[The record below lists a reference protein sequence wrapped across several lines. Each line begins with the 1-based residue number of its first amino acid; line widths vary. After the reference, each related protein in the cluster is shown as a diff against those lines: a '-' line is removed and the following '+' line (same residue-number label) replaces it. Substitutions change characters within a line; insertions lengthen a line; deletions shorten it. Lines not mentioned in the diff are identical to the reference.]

1 MSKYWD
7 NKLEHEA
14 VLSSIIAKCTGL
26 IKNRHGLDVYIES
39 LRLDDAKVYEL
50 INTDTSTDVFGLE
63 ASEYHGWISWICP
76 TEIRHIEALHAM
88 SSQWMRGKY
97 SEYINNKDNPEIVKY
112 HSEIE
117 QKILEDT
124 YGVVLYTDQIKEII
138 HRYSGIPEDVSANIV
153 KYIRKCMKPEL
164 SIWRSV
170 FIVGVQ
176 KKGLAEKQADEIW
189 EWLIKEGE
197 TTTYRYMA
205 ESEAVKTYQCYW
217 LKSYYPDEYKDALI
231 PTINTTK

>member
-1 MSKYWD
+1 
-7 NKLEHEA
+7 
-14 VLSSIIAKCTGL
+14 
-26 IKNRHGLDVYIES
+26 
-39 LRLDDAKVYEL
+39 
-50 INTDTSTDVFGLE
+50 
-63 ASEYHGWISWICP
+63 
-76 TEIRHIEALHAM
+76 M

-97 SEYINNKDNPEIVKY
+97 SEYISNKDNPEIVKY

-164 SIWRSV
+164 SIWKSV
-170 FIVGVQ
+170 FVVGAQ
-176 KKGLAEKQADEIW
+176 KKGLAEKQAEKIW
-189 EWLIKEGE
+189 EWLITEGE

-217 LKSYYPDEYKDALI
+217 LKSYYSDEYKDALSVGSSSFL
-231 PTINTTK
+231 K